1 MAGYSCEALR
11 TNCSS
16 EKYVIRQVIGSW
28 SDSKAFEWNL
38 NTAGQRQGGLG
49 DFMPREHAAFRAEK
63 RSAQASAHLL
73 SQAQGRL
80 FCLLTVFDCFVCH
93 WESFGWDWGGVYMR
107 KFAPARV
114 SFRDD
119 FLILYPVYMMTRS
132 FHISLFEGTI
142 HVNKIYVWFKIAN
155 ITHAI
160 PVPVHRQTDFPPKRV
175 VVSRLHD
182 IVARFRTGVKFSPR
196 YNNRG
201 KLTPGWLAPAWR
213 FAVVSCYHVNKCRA
227 MRGNRSELA
236 PGRKSPRCH
245 VNTPWMKCTRCER
258 LLLEKSFY
266 LCVVF
271 VFRHL
276 KITLE
281 SEQRMLKQIRIILR
295 WNKKF
300 WAFPK
305 WRVFFW
311 LCIRFICELISPSFF
326 CILFT

>member
-1 MAGYSCEALR
+1 MHLVCYGGVLYWCMWLMVTSPFSYSNSNFWWQTEEKDRKYKSSNMAGYSCEALR

-63 RSAQASAHLL
+63 RSAQASAHQL

-93 WESFGWDWGGVYMR
+93 WESFGWDWGDVYMR

-114 SFRDD
+114 SYRDD

-155 ITHAI
+155 ITLRYPFQSTGRPISHRNVWSFHVYMI
-160 PVPVHRQTDFPPKRV
+160 SLRDFVPEWD
-175 VVSRLHD
+175 SRPGTT
-182 IVARFRTGVKFSPR
+182 TGVNSR
-196 YNNRG
+196 RG
-201 KLTPGWLAPAWR
+201 DSRRHDVLWW
-213 FAVVSCYHVNKCRA
+213 YHVI
-227 MRGNRSELA
+227 M
-236 PGRKSPRCH
+236 
-245 VNTPWMKCTRCER
+245 
-258 LLLEKSFY
+258 
-266 LCVVF
+266 
-271 VFRHL
+271 
-276 KITLE
+276 
-281 SEQRMLKQIRIILR
+281 
-295 WNKKF
+295 
-300 WAFPK
+300 
-305 WRVFFW
+305 
-311 LCIRFICELISPSFF
+311 
-326 CILFT
+326 